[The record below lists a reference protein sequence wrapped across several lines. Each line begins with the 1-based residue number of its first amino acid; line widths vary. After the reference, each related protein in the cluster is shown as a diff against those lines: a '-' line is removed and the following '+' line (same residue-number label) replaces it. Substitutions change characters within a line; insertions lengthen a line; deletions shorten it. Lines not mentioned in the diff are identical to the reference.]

1 MKSILGRLSSDRPSA
16 ERISAVLDSL
26 RVGILSLDAQGR
38 VELQNSEACRILGL
52 SAATARGRA
61 LAELLGDA
69 HPAALLVQEVLK
81 SGREKAQNACMLGR
95 PSEERPLWIDMIASP
110 AVDGGQG
117 CVLSLH
123 DRTIGQELE
132 ALVAQ
137 RNSDRLFQHLAA
149 GIAHEIRN
157 PLSGISGA
165 AQLLQQRL
173 SDPNLRR
180 YPDLIAGEI
189 DRIRRLLDDLAQLTW
204 GRDDHRRP
212 TNLHQVLDHILE
224 LQATA
229 SGEQCPQV
237 VREYDPSLPELFVDR
252 DRMTQVFLNLVRNA
266 VHAAGPEGRVTL
278 RTRIEALFQI
288 AAEDGTRHRM
298 VRIDVEDSGPGIA
311 EEDLPHIFTPFFT
324 TKADGTGLGL
334 AIAQHWVVRHGGRIH
349 AARAH
354 AGGARMRVLLPV
366 GRSS

>member
-1 MKSILGRLSSDRPSA
+1 M
-16 ERISAVLDSL
+16 RISLDRMAAALDAV
-26 RVGILSLDAQGR
+26 RVGILALDGEGR
-38 VELQNSEACRILGL
+38 VEFQNSETSRILGL
-52 SAATARGRA
+52 SSGTSTGRS
-61 LAELLGDA
+61 LTKLLGDT
-69 HPAALLVQEVLK
+69 HPAVSLVGEVLK
-81 SGREKAQNACMLGR
+81 SGREKAQNACML
-95 PSEERPLWIDMIASP
+95 PSQTEERPLWVDMIASP
-110 AVDGGQG
+110 AVDGGRG
-117 CVLSLH
+117 CVLTLH

-137 RNSDRLFQHLAA
+137 RTSDRLFQHLAA

-173 SDPNLRR
+173 SEPALRR
-180 YPDLIAGEI
+180 YPDLIAEEI

-204 GRDDHRRP
+204 GREDERRMV
-212 TNLHQVLDHILE
+212 NLHQVLDHILE
-224 LQATA
+224 LQMSA
-229 SGEQCPQV
+229 SGDERPHI
-237 VREYDPSLPELFVDR
+237 VREYDPSLPELWVDR

-266 VHAAGPEGRVTL
+266 VHAAGPEGRVTV

-298 VRIDVEDSGPGIA
+298 VRIDVEDSGPGIS

-324 TKADGTGLGL
+324 TKPDGTGLGL

-349 AARAH
+349 AARGH

-366 GRSS
+366 GRGT